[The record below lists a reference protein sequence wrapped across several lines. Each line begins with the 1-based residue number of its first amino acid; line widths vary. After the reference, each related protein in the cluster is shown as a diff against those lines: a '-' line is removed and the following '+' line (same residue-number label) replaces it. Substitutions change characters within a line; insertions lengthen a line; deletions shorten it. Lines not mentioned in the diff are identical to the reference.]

1 MCSRFHI
8 TRTHTHTCYSTHSHT
23 LQSAPHTNTTN
34 LHFVETLRYGTSS
47 SALSGSDL
55 ARSRSSH
62 ALKSRES
69 SPIRGVSER
78 HGASSSSASAGS
90 GSATTGTAGDTDKDG
105 QALSSWARYLKN
117 KYGNR
122 SAKDAREPSATTS
135 AALHA
140 TGTSSSPSATARRL
154 SLGLPLRQANEMASS
169 DDSDSKNGLGSPTSP
184 TAAAVGITGAAAGT
198 SPRAQYLQKRRQLF
212 QLGGRGSEP
221 GCFTWPRGI
230 AVGPDNSIVVAD
242 SSNHRVQ
249 VFDVNGIFVKEFG
262 QYGAGEAEFDCLAGV
277 AVNRIGQYII
287 ADRYNH
293 RIQVLDPAG
302 RFLRAFGS
310 QGTADGKFNYP
321 WGVTTDA
328 LGFIYVCDKENHRVQ
343 VFQSDGSFVGK
354 FGTFGKAEGQLE
366 HPHYIAVSNTNRVIV
381 SDSNNH
387 RIQIFDVNGRV
398 LSTFGMEGSEEG
410 QFKFPR

>member
-1 MCSRFHI
+1 M
-8 TRTHTHTCYSTHSHT
+8 
-23 LQSAPHTNTTN
+23 
-34 LHFVETLRYGTSS
+34 
-47 SALSGSDL
+47 

-62 ALKSRES
+62 ALKSRET
-69 SPIRGVSER
+69 SPIRSDR
-78 HGASSSSASAGS
+78 NSS
-90 GSATTGTAGDTDKDG
+90 TADTDKDG

-122 SAKDAREPSATTS
+122 TSKDSREPSSTSTTS
-135 AALHA
+135 PSSSTA
-140 TGTSSSPSATARRL
+140 TSSATSSAARRL
-154 SLGLPLRQANEMASS
+154 SLGLPLRQANEVASS
-169 DDSDSKNGLGSPTSP
+169 DDDSKNGQGSPTSP
-184 TAAAVGITGAAAGT
+184 TAAAVGITGVAGI
-198 SPRAQYLQKRRQLF
+198 SPRTQYLQKRRQLF
-212 QLGGRGSEP
+212 QLGGRGSES

-249 VFDVNGIFVKEFG
+249 VFDANGIFVKEFG
-262 QYGAGEAEFDCLAGV
+262 QYGNGEGEFDCLAGV

-293 RIQVLDPAG
+293 RIQVLDPSG

-343 VFQSDGSFVGK
+343 VCN
-354 FGTFGKAEGQLE
+354 TTQL
-366 HPHYIAVSNTNRVIV
+366 
-381 SDSNNH
+381 
-387 RIQIFDVNGRV
+387 
-398 LSTFGMEGSEEG
+398 
-410 QFKFPR
+410 

>member
-1 MCSRFHI
+1 M
-8 TRTHTHTCYSTHSHT
+8 
-23 LQSAPHTNTTN
+23 
-34 LHFVETLRYGTSS
+34 
-47 SALSGSDL
+47 
-55 ARSRSSH
+55 
-62 ALKSRES
+62 KSRET
-69 SPIRGVSER
+69 SPIRDR
-78 HGASSSSASAGS
+78 GS
-90 GSATTGTAGDTDKDG
+90 TTGETDKDG

-122 SAKDAREPSATTS
+122 TSKDSRDPSSTMSSASTTT
-135 AALHA
+135 AAA
-140 TGTSSSPSATARRL
+140 SSPSSSSSSATASAARRL
-154 SLGLPLRQANEMASS
+154 SLGLPLRQANEVSVAS
-169 DDSDSKNGLGSPTSP
+169 DDDQNSKNGQGSPTSP
-184 TAAAVGITGAAAGT
+184 TVAAAVGMQGVAAGI
-198 SPRAQYLQKRRQLF
+198 SPRTQYLQKRRQLF

-249 VFDVNGIFVKEFG
+249 VFDANGIFVKEFG
-262 QYGAGEAEFDCLAGV
+262 QYGNGEGEFDCLAGV

-293 RIQVLDPAG
+293 RIQVLDPSG

-343 VFQSDGSFVGK
+343 VC
-354 FGTFGKAEGQLE
+354 T
-366 HPHYIAVSNTNRVIV
+366 NTHHN
-381 SDSNNH
+381 
-387 RIQIFDVNGRV
+387 
-398 LSTFGMEGSEEG
+398 
-410 QFKFPR
+410 